1 MRAALAARDST
12 AGQHAP
18 PSPHKCYLSGRTA
31 GPLPTYLRNVDATT
45 AILLFSR
52 TAAAEARAKA
62 FGPRGQR
69 VAAALLGRTERT
81 LARTGLP
88 VYRSSEQ
95 QQRGTDFGSK
105 LTAAVGEVLANGYRN
120 VIIVGNDCPTL
131 SVGGIR
137 QALEALEAG
146 RSVIGPDVRGGVWLL
161 GLRAEDFRAKQ
172 LTALPWQTAALAQ
185 ALETTLPD
193 PIRLTVR
200 RDYNRL
206 GELRAQAFHLRPR
219 LPELLVLLA
228 IPSIPTTPPIHYP
241 SCVAHNALTLR
252 GPPLG

>member
-1 MRAALAARDST
+1 MRT
-12 AGQHAP
+12 
-18 PSPHKCYLSGRTA
+18 
-31 GPLPTYLRNVDATT
+31 ATT

-62 FGPRGQR
+62 FGPRGRR

-81 LARTGLP
+81 LARTRLP

-95 QQRGTDFGSK
+95 QQRGADFGGK
-105 LTAAVGEVLANGYRN
+105 LTAAVGEVLAHGYRN

-131 SVGGIR
+131 SVRGIR
-137 QALEALEAG
+137 QAQMALEAG
-146 RSVIGPDVRGGVWLL
+146 RPVIGPDIRGGVWLL
-161 GLRAEDFRAKQ
+161 GLRAEDFRAGQ
-172 LTALPWQTAALAQ
+172 LATLPWQTAALART
-185 ALETTLPD
+185 LEITLPD
-193 PIRLTVR
+193 PVRLTVR

-206 GELRAQAFHLRPR
+206 GELRTQVVHLRPR

-228 IPSIPTTPPIHYP
+228 TPSVPTTVPIPYP
-241 SCVAHNALTLR
+241 SRVAHNTPTLR